1 MDIFAFS
8 FKFAPPGSEYLCVAD
23 KRSRLAGYYQILLG
37 FQRHNNNI
45 IFYRHRF
52 SFGLFRSVLPTRER
66 HCFGSV
72 IYKWAG
78 TAQEARP

>member
-23 KRSRLAGYYQILLG
+23 RRSRLAGYFQILLG

-45 IFYRHRF
+45 IFYRAPPVFVRTF
-52 SFGLFRSVLPTRER
+52 SFGTTYEGKALFWKCNL
-66 HCFGSV
+66 
-72 IYKWAG
+72 
-78 TAQEARP
+78 